1 MFKIKFLI
9 YLTFFFLI
17 YNKSLLSIENKILV
31 KVENE
36 IITTI
41 DVENESR
48 YLLSLNKNISNF
60 SKQEIFEISKKSMIR
75 EKIKNIE
82 IKKNFIDPKVPDNYL
97 KGILKSVYQKI
108 KIENL
113 DNFKKYLKENNV
125 DYNHVKKKLESEALW
140 NELIIAK
147 FSSKITIDKK
157 EIRKRI
163 NVNNNKFS
171 KSFLISEIFIENS
184 NSNETQLIYDEI
196 KKTIENESF
205 EKAALTFSSSNTSSS
220 GGNLGWIQEETLNEK
235 LKNILSKM
243 SENEITSP
251 IVVPGGFMIL
261 KINQIK
267 KEKKNQNIEQEVLK
281 IMNIKKNNQLNQFS
295 KMYFNKIKKNLLIN
309 EL

>member
-1 MFKIKFLI
+1 M
-9 YLTFFFLI
+9 
-17 YNKSLLSIENKILV
+17 
-31 KVENE
+31 
-36 IITTI
+36 
-41 DVENESR
+41 ENESR

-147 FSSKITIDKK
+147 FSSKITIDEK

-295 KMYFNKIKKNLLIN
+295 KIYFNKVKKNLLIN

>member
-147 FSSKITIDKK
+147 FSSKISIDEK

-295 KMYFNKIKKNLLIN
+295 KMYFNKVKKNLLIN